1 MIERKDVGPV
11 AVLSIAHGPVNVMDT
26 AMLREITETFAA
38 LADDPA
44 GAVVL
49 AGAGRAFSAG
59 VDLRSFLDQGEAY
72 ATEFLPALSEALM
85 AVFTFDRPVVAA
97 VNGHAIA
104 GGAVLAF
111 GADVR
116 VMARGTGRIGTPEL
130 VVGVPFPRA
139 PLDMVVYTVGEQVAR
154 RLVFGAQTLLP
165 EQALE
170 LGVVD
175 ELAEPDALVDRAVEV
190 ATGLATS
197 VPADTFAHTK
207 AQLRRATVERIARY
221 RVDEDPRALDIWKTR
236 TEDGWMAGYLEQ
248 ATRKS

>member
-1 MIERKDVGPV
+1 VTLD
-11 AVLSIAHGPVNVMDT
+11 HGRGNTLDT
-26 AMLREITETFAA
+26 ATCQELVLQLGEAEAA
-38 LADDPA
+38 GAR
-44 GAVVL
+44 AVVL
-49 AGAGRAFSAG
+49 TGTGSMFSAG
-59 VDLRSFLDQGEAY
+59 VDLLSIDEGGAGY
-72 ATEFLPALSEALM
+72 VSEFLPALSDALL
-85 AVFTFDRPVVAA
+85 AVFGFPRPVVAA

>member
-1 MIERKDVGPV
+1 
-11 AVLSIAHGPVNVMDT
+11 
-26 AMLREITETFAA
+26 
-38 LADDPA
+38 
-44 GAVVL
+44 
-49 AGAGRAFSAG
+49 
-59 VDLRSFLDQGEAY
+59 
-72 ATEFLPALSEALM
+72 
-85 AVFTFDRPVVAA
+85 
-97 VNGHAIA
+97 
-104 GGAVLAF
+104 
-111 GADVR
+111 
-116 VMARGTGRIGTPEL
+116 MARGTGRIGTPEL